1 MRRSDCGGLVCLRD
15 CFFLVV
21 RNFEK
26 VEVILLL
33 IVYKEIRSFFVGDY
47 SIVMWLYFL
56 GFEGV
61 YMG

>member
-15 CFFLVV
+15 YFFLVV

-33 IVYKEIRSFFVGDY
+33 IVYKEIRSVFVGDY